1 MTISL
6 DPIAT
11 LKIYTYDFDI
21 TTQIGRY
28 AGRCEVRQ
36 LNNDS
41 EVRIFCEIDTP
52 NTYTSAEISAL
63 KTIIKNE
70 WLNGQK

>member
-1 MTISL
+1 MKTQL
-6 DPIAT
+6 TPIAT

-36 LNNDS
+36 LNDEE

-52 NTYTSAEISAL
+52 NTYTEAELSAL
-63 KTIIKNE
+63 TTIIKNE